1 MPSLRLSALIVFTV
15 ALQGS
20 LSVAAGDTTR
30 YVRFEQNGH
39 SHYGI
44 EAGASIEVLNAAP
57 WDGGVTTGETVAARD
72 VRLLAPVEPRQVFA
86 VGFNYMSHRG
96 DRELP
101 AHPPIFLKLPGA
113 VIGPGDE
120 IVYPPGAMNVHYEA
134 ELVIVIGKKASRV
147 TSERAGDYIFGV
159 TAGNDVSER
168 DWQAA
173 DLQWFRAK
181 ASDTFAPIGP
191 AVVSGLD
198 YRNLLV
204 ESRLNGETMQSQSS
218 REHIHDVHAIVSH
231 ISKYATLYPGDVIFT
246 GTPGE
251 TSAMVPGDVVEIEV
265 EGVGILRNRIGRPLD
280 AR

>member
-1 MPSLRLSALIVFTV
+1 MNLRLSVLIVLM
-15 ALQGS
+15 AL
-20 LSVAAGDTTR
+20 LSSASAETTR
-30 YVRFEQNGH
+30 YVRFEQGGAA
-39 SHYGI
+39 HYGI
-44 EAGASIEVLNAAP
+44 DAGERIEVLDAAP
-57 WDGGVTTGETVAARD
+57 WDGGQSTGEAVAARD
-72 VRLLAPVEPRQVFA
+72 VRLLAPVDPRQVFA
-86 VGFNYMSHRG
+86 VGFNYLSHRG

-101 AHPPIFLKLPGA
+101 PHPPIFLKLPGA

-120 IVYPPGAMNVHYEA
+120 IVYPPGASNVHYEA
-134 ELVIVIGKKASRV
+134 ELVVVIGRKASRV
-147 TSERAGDYIFGV
+147 PAEGAGDYIFGV

-173 DLQWFRAK
+173 DVQWFRGK

-204 ESRLNGETMQSQSS
+204 ESRLNGKTMQSQNS
-218 REHIHDVHAIVSH
+218 RDHIHDVHAIVSH

-265 EGVGILRNRIGRPLD
+265 EGVGILQNRIGKPVD
-280 AR
+280 AK

>member
-1 MPSLRLSALIVFTV
+1 MNGLRFSVLVVFVVVLPAWLS
-15 ALQGS
+15 S
-20 LSVAAGDTTR
+20 AAAETTR
-30 YVRFEQNGH
+30 YLRFEHDGEA
-39 SHYGI
+39 HYGI
-44 EAGASIEVLNAAP
+44 ELGERIEVLDAAP
-57 WDGGVTTGETVAARD
+57 WNGGEPTGETVSAGE

-86 VGFNYMSHRG
+86 VGFNYLSHRG
-96 DRELP
+96 ERELP
-101 AHPPIFLKLPGA
+101 PHPPIFLKLPGA

-120 IVYPPGAMNVHYEA
+120 IVYPPGAKNVHYEA
-134 ELVIVIGKKASRV
+134 ELVVVIGRAASRV
-147 TSERAGDYIFGV
+147 SPERAGEYIFGV

-173 DLQWFRAK
+173 DLQWFRGK

-204 ESRLNGETMQSQSS
+204 ESRLNGKTMQSQNS
-218 REHIHDVHAIVSH
+218 RDHIHDVPAIVSH

-265 EGVGILRNRIGRPLD
+265 EGVGVLQNRIGKPVD
-280 AR
+280 EQ

>member
-1 MPSLRLSALIVFTV
+1 MNDLRLSVLIALLV
-15 ALQGS
+15 
-20 LSVAAGDTTR
+20 LSPPWPSSASAETTR
-30 YVRFEQNGH
+30 YVRFEQAGDA
-39 SHYGI
+39 HYGI
-44 EAGASIEVLNAAP
+44 EAGERIEVLDAAP
-57 WDGGVTTGETVAARD
+57 WNGGKPTGKSVAAGE

-86 VGFNYMSHRG
+86 VGFNYLSHRG

-101 AHPPIFLKLPGA
+101 PHPPIFLKLPGA
-113 VIGPGDE
+113 VIGPGDD
-120 IVYPPGAMNVHYEA
+120 IVYPPGAHNVHYEA
-134 ELVIVIGKKASRV
+134 ELVVVIGRKASRAPAAL
-147 TSERAGDYIFGV
+147 AGDFIFGV

-173 DLQWFRAK
+173 DLQWFRGK

-198 YRNLLV
+198 YLNLLV
-204 ESRLNGETMQSQSS
+204 ESRLNGEAMQSQNS
-218 REHIHDVHAIVSH
+218 REQIHDVHAIVSY

-265 EGVGILRNRIGRPLD
+265 EGVGVLQNRIGKPVD
-280 AR
+280 EK

>member
-1 MPSLRLSALIVFTV
+1 MRLFHLRGLAIAALSL
-15 ALQGS
+15 
-20 LSVAAGDTTR
+20 AGLATLTLAETTR
-30 YVRFEQNGH
+30 YVRIERDGAV
-39 SHYGI
+39 HYGI
-44 EAGASIEVLNAAP
+44 DAGERIELLDAAP
-57 WDGGVTTGETVAARD
+57 WAGGKTTGEQVPADDA
-72 VRLLAPVEPRQVFA
+72 RLLAPVEPRQVFA
-86 VGFNYMSHRG
+86 VGFNYQSHRG

-101 AHPPIFLKLPGA
+101 PDPPIFLKLPGA

-120 IVYPPGAMNVHYEA
+120 IVYPPGAANVHYEA
-134 ELVIVIGKKASRV
+134 ELILVIGRTASRV
-147 TSERAGDYIFGV
+147 PPEQAGDYIFGV

-204 ESRLNGETMQSQSS
+204 ESRLNGKTMQSQNS
-218 REHIHDVHAIVSH
+218 RDHIHDAHAIVSH
-231 ISKYATLYPGDVIFT
+231 ISKYATLYPGDVVFT

-251 TSAMVPGDVVEIEV
+251 TSPMVPGDVIEIEV
-265 EGVGILRNRIGRPLD
+265 EGVGVLRNRIGEP
-280 AR
+280 AGGQ

>member
-1 MPSLRLSALIVFTV
+1 MNGLRLSALIVFMAWATG
-15 ALQGS
+15 AL
-20 LSVAAGDTTR
+20 AETTR
-30 YVRFEQNGH
+30 YVRFEQNGAA
-39 SHYGI
+39 HYGI
-44 EAGASIEVLNAAP
+44 ELGQRIEVLDAAP
-57 WDGGVTTGETVAARD
+57 WNGGRATGETVAAGE

-86 VGFNYMSHRG
+86 VGFNYRSHRG

-101 AHPPIFLKLPGA
+101 PHPPIFLKLPGA

-120 IVYPPGAMNVHYEA
+120 IVYPPGATNVHYEA
-134 ELVIVIGKKASRV
+134 ELVVVIGRKASRV
-147 TSERAGDYIFGV
+147 PHERAGEYIFGV

-168 DWQAA
+168 DWQAE
-173 DLQWFRAK
+173 DLQWFRGK

-204 ESRLNGETMQSQSS
+204 ESRLNGKTMQSQNS
-218 REHIHDVHAIVSH
+218 RDHIHDANAIVSH

-265 EGVGILRNRIGRPLD
+265 EGVGVLQNRIGQPVD
-280 AR
+280 GN